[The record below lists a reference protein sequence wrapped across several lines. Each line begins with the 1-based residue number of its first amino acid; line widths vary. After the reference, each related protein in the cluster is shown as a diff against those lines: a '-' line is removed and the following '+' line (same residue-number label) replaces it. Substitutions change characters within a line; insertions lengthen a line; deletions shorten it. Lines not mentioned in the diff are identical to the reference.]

1 MTNCAFTG
9 ESLKNVNWAGNFN
22 MGAVNRE
29 FDRYNPFFVV
39 QLLNWLLPLIMMKII
54 KKRYLKLN
62 SLIPVTR
69 VVKRIKC
76 KMD

>member
-29 FDRYNPFFVV
+29 FDRYNPFF
-39 QLLNWLLPLIMMKII
+39 WCTTP
-54 KKRYLKLN
+54 KLATSVN
-62 SLIPVTR
+62 N
-69 VVKRIKC
+69 
-76 KMD
+76 DENY